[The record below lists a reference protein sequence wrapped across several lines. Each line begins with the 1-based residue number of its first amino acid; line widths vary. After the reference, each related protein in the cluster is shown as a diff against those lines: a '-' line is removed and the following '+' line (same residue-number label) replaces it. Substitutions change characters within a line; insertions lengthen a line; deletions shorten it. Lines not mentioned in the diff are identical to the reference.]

1 MSKRQLAMV
10 INLDK
15 CIGCQTCTV
24 ACSTHRLNHPG
35 TEMLRYIWCETK
47 PGEGWPKGW
56 MELGRKV
63 PDRVR
68 DYGGTWNFNWEEV
81 YTNPVGAKYLHPVTK
96 ETGEPPKWGPIWEE
110 DQGAGQWPNGYFF
123 YMPRL
128 CNHCTDAPCIAV
140 CQDHFKRGGGMPSSQ
155 GNGHKN
161 SLHKREE
168 DGIVVI
174 DPSSCDECG
183 LCAAE
188 CPYKIPME
196 NIVAGTY
203 EMCDFCAGR
212 LENNYAP
219 VCAKSCP
226 ARSMYFGYLDDKES
240 FVAKLVN
247 EYKVALPLRPDYNTG
262 PNVYYIPPFIR
273 PTTFGAANK
282 PTGQADIPADLL
294 RKYFGPGL
302 DQAMV
307 TLKEHRARA
316 ERGEQSELMDLLII
330 YKWADAFTP
339 FKVEAPVDPIEQG
352 ADAGK
357 GLKAGKGLQS

>member
-47 PGEGWPKGW
+47 PGQGWPKGW
-56 MELGRKV
+56 MEMGRKL
-63 PDRVR
+63 PDRVK

-81 YTNPVGAKYLHPVTK
+81 YSSPIGAKYLHPVTA
-96 ETGEPPKWGPIWEE
+96 ESGEPPQWGPIWEE
-110 DQGAGQWPNGYFF
+110 DQGGGEWPNGYFF

-128 CNHCTDAPCIAV
+128 CNHCTNPPCISA
-140 CQDHFKRGGGMPSSQ
+140 CEGHFTRGGGLPSARE
-155 GNGHKN
+155 NGAVHAMR
-161 SLHKREE
+161 KREE
-168 DGIVVI
+168 DGTVFI
-174 DPSSCDECG
+174 DFRSCDECA
-183 LCAAE
+183 LCLAA

-196 NIVAGTY
+196 NLKSGTY

-212 LENNYAP
+212 IDNGYAP

-226 ARSMYFGYLDDKES
+226 ARAMYFGYLDDEQS
-240 FVAKLVN
+240 FVHKLVKQ
-247 EYKVALPLRPDYNTG
+247 YKVALPLRPDYGTE

-273 PTTFGAANK
+273 PTTFAEGNR
-282 PTGQADIPADLL
+282 PTEKADIPVDLL
-294 RKYFGPGL
+294 RTYFGTGIDNAL
-302 DQAMV
+302 S
-307 TLKEHRARA
+307 TLREHRAKA
-316 ERGEQSELMDLLII
+316 ENGEPSELMELLII

-339 FKVEAPVDPIEQG
+339 FKVEAPVEPIEQE
-352 ADAGK
+352 ASVQK
-357 GLKAGKGLQS
+357 GR

>member
-1 MSKRQLAMV
+1 MSQRQLAMV

-63 PDRVR
+63 ADPVR
-68 DYGGTWNFNWEEV
+68 DYGGTWSFNWEEV
-81 YTNPVGAKYLHPVTK
+81 YTSPVGAKYLHPVTK
-96 ETGEPPKWGPIWEE
+96 ETGEPVKWGPIWEE
-110 DQGAGQWPNGYFF
+110 DQGAGEWPNGYFF

-140 CQDHFKRGGGMPSSQ
+140 CQDHFARGGGMPSSQ

-161 SLHKREE
+161 SLRKRDE

-183 LCAAE
+183 LCAAA

-196 NIVAGTY
+196 NLVAGTY

-212 LENNYAP
+212 VENQYAP

-226 ARSMYFGYLDDKES
+226 ARGMYFGYLDDKDS

-247 EYKVALPLRPDYNTG
+247 EYKVASAAASRLQHRSRMFTTYRRSSGQPLSQPAISRPVR
-262 PNVYYIPPFIR
+262 PIFR
-273 PTTFGAANK
+273 PTCFVSTSDPALIRRWLRSRSIARAPSAANN
-282 PTGQADIPADLL
+282 PN
-294 RKYFGPGL
+294 
-302 DQAMV
+302 
-307 TLKEHRARA
+307 
-316 ERGEQSELMDLLII
+316 
-330 YKWADAFTP
+330 
-339 FKVEAPVDPIEQG
+339 
-352 ADAGK
+352 
-357 GLKAGKGLQS
+357 